1 MPLYIKLILSIVRR
15 ISMNI
20 IYSLI
25 VVVTLSL
32 ISFSSVAKTIT
43 AVGSTIDS
51 TEKEISLQ
59 AAKQGKSYK
68 ILGAFFK
75 NRVYMIA
82 KLIPV
87 SKNDAS

>member
-1 MPLYIKLILSIVRR
+1 
-15 ISMNI
+15 MNI

-87 SKNDAS
+87 SKNDA

>member
-1 MPLYIKLILSIVRR
+1 MLLYIKLILLIVRR
-15 ISMNI
+15 ISMNTI
-20 IYSLI
+20 CSLI

-43 AVGSTIDS
+43 AVGSTMDS

-59 AAKQGKSYK
+59 AEKQGKSYK

-75 NRVYMIA
+75 NKVYMIA

>member
-32 ISFSSVAKTIT
+32 ISFSGVAKTIT

>member
-1 MPLYIKLILSIVRR
+1 
-15 ISMNI
+15 MNI

-43 AVGSTIDS
+43 AIGSTIDS

>member
-59 AAKQGKSYK
+59 AEKQ
-68 ILGAFFK
+68 
-75 NRVYMIA
+75 
-82 KLIPV
+82 
-87 SKNDAS
+87 

>member
-1 MPLYIKLILSIVRR
+1 
-15 ISMNI
+15 MNI

-82 KLIPV
+82 KLISV

>member
-1 MPLYIKLILSIVRR
+1 
-15 ISMNI
+15 MNI

-43 AVGSTIDS
+43 VVGSTIDS